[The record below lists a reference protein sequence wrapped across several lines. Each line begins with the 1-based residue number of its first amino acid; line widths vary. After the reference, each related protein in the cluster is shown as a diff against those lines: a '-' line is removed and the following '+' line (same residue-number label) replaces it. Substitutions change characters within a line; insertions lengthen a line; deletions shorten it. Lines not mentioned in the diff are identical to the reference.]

1 VQAEFEETAVTRIF
15 GCKLRSCLKSRGA
28 KQSITQE
35 LFNALPLD
43 ISIPQIRSL
52 DDALLGFMSAVLAP
66 LPVHSRTGLEAFFLV
81 RRLMRACT

>member
-1 VQAEFEETAVTRIF
+1 LRQAEFEDTAVTRIF

-43 ISIPQIRSL
+43 VSVHQIRSL
-52 DDALLGFMSAVLAP
+52 DDALLGFMSAVRPAPLAP
-66 LPVHSRTGLEAFFLV
+66 LSTYFLG
-81 RRLMRACT
+81 